1 MAEPF
6 IGEIRLFA
14 GDFAPR
20 GWALCNGQRLPI
32 AQNQALFALLGTTY
46 GGDGRV
52 DFALPD
58 LQGRTPMHADAAHVL
73 GETLGAES
81 VTLIQNQMPMHTH
94 ALNATRAV
102 ALERTPTGRL
112 LADAAVDVAVSGGAA
127 PVAGPALMPAG
138 HGMPHDNRPPQLVL
152 TFIIALQGIFPAR
165 D

>member
-14 GDFAPR
+14 GSFAPR
-20 GWALCNGQRLPI
+20 GWALCDGQRLPI

-52 DFALPD
+52 DFGLPD
-58 LQGRTPMHADAAHVL
+58 LRGRAPMHADAAHRI
-73 GETLGAES
+73 GEAFGVESLTL
-81 VTLIQNQMPMHTH
+81 LQNQMPAHVH
-94 ALNATRAV
+94 AVNATRSV

-127 PVAGPALMPAG
+127 PVAGPALLPAG
-138 HGMPHDNRPPQLVL
+138 QGLPHENLPPQLAL
-152 TFIIALQGIFPAR
+152 TFIIALQGLFPAR
-165 D
+165 E